1 MRDGERC
8 RGMLPVALSWDSAQ
22 RNNVN
27 LNYIWIDFIF
37 SDVHFEQFNVD
48 WERKVF
54 NLNYFF
60 YLFILSGIDYV
71 RSLTKK

>member
-1 MRDGERC
+1 MLPCRSMRDGERC
-8 RGMLPVALSWDSAQ
+8 RGMLLVVLSWDSAQ

-60 YLFILSGIDYV
+60 IYLF
-71 RSLTKK
+71 